1 MHSHTTATLY
11 NNNIKYATIL
21 AEVGIDSGSLSRTQ
35 LNRKRDTVKK
45 ILDHFKSKGFIA
57 DYKDYYSGRS
67 IEGVEI
73 IIK

>member
-1 MHSHTTATLY
+1 MKNQKSSLNNY
-11 NNNIKYATIL
+11 NIRYSTIL
-21 AEVGIDSGSLSRTQ
+21 AEIGVDSGNLSRTQ

-45 ILDHFKSKGFIA
+45 ILDHFKSKGFIK

-73 IIK
+73 ILK